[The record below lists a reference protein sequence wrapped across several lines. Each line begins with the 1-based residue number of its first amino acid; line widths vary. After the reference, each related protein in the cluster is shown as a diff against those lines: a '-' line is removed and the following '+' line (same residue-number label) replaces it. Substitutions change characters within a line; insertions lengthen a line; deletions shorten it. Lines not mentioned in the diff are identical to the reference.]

1 LSAKE
6 DRLKFWRPWSLK
18 QLELLQGTNVSNPCC
33 QQFAQ
38 SYVIGTIQ
46 SGKGILHY
54 RKTKLELTR
63 GTFYI
68 IAPEE
73 VWSCQA
79 EALTF
84 SHLFVDPSLL
94 QRVST
99 EIVGAQKSRLHFPDS
114 RLHDIS
120 LSLFFEEL
128 FARFTMS
135 ASRLEQD
142 DLLLQGVAQLL
153 LWRSEDRGADERLE
167 RDYSAIKRVKAYLA
181 EHYAENVSLEELANI
196 AHLNTFHLAHLFRHV
211 VGLPPHAYQIQ
222 LRLSHA
228 RELLVQGFPVGYVA
242 HETGFFDQTH
252 FTYHFKRHI
261 GVTPGTYRK
270 TARSY

>member
-1 LSAKE
+1 LSTKE

-54 RKTKLELTR
+54 R
-63 GTFYI
+63 
-68 IAPEE
+68 
-73 VWSCQA
+73 S
-79 EALTF
+79 
-84 SHLFVDPSLL
+84 
-94 QRVST
+94 
-99 EIVGAQKSRLHFPDS
+99 
-114 RLHDIS
+114 
-120 LSLFFEEL
+120 
-128 FARFTMS
+128 M
-135 ASRLEQD
+135 
-142 DLLLQGVAQLL
+142 
-153 LWRSEDRGADERLE
+153 
-167 RDYSAIKRVKAYLA
+167 
-181 EHYAENVSLEELANI
+181 NM
-196 AHLNTFHLAHLFRHV
+196 FHLAHLFRHV
-211 VGLPPHAYQIQ
+211 IGLPPHAYQIQ

-228 RELLVQGFPVGYVA
+228 RDLLGQGFPVGYVA

-252 FTYHFKRHI
+252 FTYHFKRHV